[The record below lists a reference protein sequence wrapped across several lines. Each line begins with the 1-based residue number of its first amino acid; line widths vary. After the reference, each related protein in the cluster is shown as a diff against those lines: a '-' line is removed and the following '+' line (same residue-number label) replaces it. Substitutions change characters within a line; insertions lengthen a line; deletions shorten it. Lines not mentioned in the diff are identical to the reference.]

1 MIDQLSGFQR
11 RPNFLFHTGLIVI
24 KVVEFVL
31 WRSYIVFIHVATR
44 EPIIGKGCLVGSIFD
59 KTFC

>member
-11 RPNFLFHTGLIVI
+11 RCNFYFHTGLNAI
-24 KVVEFVL
+24 KVVGFVL

-44 EPIIGKGCLVGSIFD
+44 EPVIVKGCLVGSIFD